1 MPSEYF
7 STKRQAKILTVDD
20 HPVNLAFIK
29 GLLEDDYIVYTATS
43 GLEAIDCCHKYLPD
57 IVLLDLFME
66 GMDGLETCRRLKASE
81 LLADIPVIFIT
92 GSIDSSNE
100 DDCWDVG
107 GVDFLTKPVNART
120 LLNRLNAHLTLKF
133 QSDLLRQMAFL
144 DGVTGVFNR
153 HYFDDYLMRTVKDAQ
168 RTKDPL
174 AVLMLDIDFFK
185 LYNDFYGHLEGDECL
200 KTIANYIKQSL
211 LRPLDIVARYGG
223 EEFVVVL
230 PKTNVDGAQKVV
242 ERIVQG
248 IEGLAIPHQDSSF
261 GVVTISTGVSVLSA
275 ETVSGEELLGLADKA
290 LYKAKSSGRNR
301 FFILEQG

>member
-1 MPSEYF
+1 MPNKDINI
-7 STKRQAKILTVDD
+7 KRQAKILTVDD

-57 IVLLDLFME
+57 IVLLDVFME
-66 GMDGLETCRRLKASE
+66 GMDGLETCRLLKASE

-100 DDCWDVG
+100 DDCWEVG

-120 LLNRLNAHLTLKF
+120 LFNRVKAHLTLKF
-133 QSDLLRQMAFL
+133 QTDLLREMAFL

-153 HYFDDYLMRTVKDAQ
+153 HYFDDYLMRTVKDAR
-168 RTKDPL
+168 RTADPL

-185 LYNDFYGHLEGDECL
+185 LYNDCYGHLEGDECL
-200 KTIANYIKQSL
+200 RKISSYIKQSL
-211 LRPLDIVARYGG
+211 FRPLDIVARYGG

-230 PKTNVDGAQKVV
+230 PKTDIGGAKMIVQ
-242 ERIVQG
+242 RIVQG
-248 IEGLAIPHQDSSF
+248 IEGLAIPHRDSSF
-261 GVVTISTGVSVLSA
+261 GVVTISAGVSQLSA
-275 ETVSGEELLGLADKA
+275 EIVSGEELLALADKA
-290 LYKAKSSGRNR
+290 LYEAKSSGRNR
-301 FFILEQG
+301 FVILE